1 MNKDYGE
8 IEISEGFVV
17 GNYYNF
23 SKEFDDDVSEVSL
36 KYLGEKDGYKKFLDE
51 DELDVVEFS
60 GSRLESCVHD
70 IGVYTILSNKN
81 VLTWRIL
88 SVNFHCKYLI
98 LELSKDGHKTSTT
111 VSLDHEIRKLAK
123 NIGVNL

>member
-8 IEISEGFVV
+8 IEISEGFIV

-23 SKEFDDDVSEVSL
+23 TKEFDCDVSEVSL

-60 GSRLESCVHD
+60 GSSLESCAHHF
-70 IGVYTILSNKN
+70 GTYTILSNKN
-81 VLTWRIL
+81 VLIWSIL
-88 SVNFHCKYLI
+88 SVNFEFKYLT
-98 LELSKDGHKTSTT
+98 LQVEKGGHKTSTA